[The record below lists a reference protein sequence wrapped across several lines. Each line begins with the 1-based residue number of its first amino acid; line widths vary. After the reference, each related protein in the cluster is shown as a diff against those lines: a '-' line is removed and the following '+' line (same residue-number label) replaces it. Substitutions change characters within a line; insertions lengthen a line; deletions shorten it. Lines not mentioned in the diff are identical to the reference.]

1 MADEETFRKIILE
14 QRIQIL
20 FQPIISIKEKR
31 VIGFEGLTRGI
42 DPDTGEMVPPI
53 PLFQTARR
61 MDRALEFDRL
71 CRKTAV
77 KGFLKAELNL
87 AHMLFINFDPSI
99 LADVTI
105 GKGWMRAVVEEEG
118 LDPANVAIEIV
129 ESPQVSTKD
138 LVHFVELYKR
148 FGFLIVLDDFGA
160 RHSNLDRILS
170 LKPDI
175 LKIDRE
181 LINGVGRD
189 YYKQSIVA
197 SISDLAGKIGTLVLA
212 EGVETEEDIIKC
224 YELGVN
230 LFQGYYFARPAPPD
244 RLLDHF
250 CTRSIHYVSRG
261 ILHHLKDHITLE
273 METQEAYNTITR
285 ELCEEL
291 SGLSREAANGFLGD
305 AVGRNDQI
313 QCLYVLDP
321 DGRQISHTHCTFT
334 ISSKA
339 GHPLFKPSAKGTD
352 HSLKSYFYY
361 LQILKLDTYFSDPYT
376 SLATGC
382 ICRTMSAVYQDTEGA
397 VRILCVDFNV

>member
-1 MADEETFRKIILE
+1 
-14 QRIQIL
+14 
-20 FQPIISIKEKR
+20 
-31 VIGFEGLTRGI
+31 
-42 DPDTGEMVPPI
+42 
-53 PLFQTARR
+53 
-61 MDRALEFDRL
+61 
-71 CRKTAV
+71 
-77 KGFLKAELNL
+77 
-87 AHMLFINFDPSI
+87 
-99 LADVTI
+99 
-105 GKGWMRAVVEEEG
+105 
-118 LDPANVAIEIV
+118 
-129 ESPQVSTKD
+129 
-138 LVHFVELYKR
+138 LYKR

-160 RHSNLDRILS
+160 RHSNLDRILL

-181 LINGVGRD
+181 LIDGVGRN

-230 LFQGYYFARPAPPD
+230 LFQGYYFARPAPPN

-250 CTRSIHYVSRG
+250 WTRSIRYVSRG

-273 METQEAYNTITR
+273 METQEAYNTVTR
-285 ELCEEL
+285 ELCAEL
-291 SGLSREAANGFLGD
+291 SRLSSKAVNGFLKD
-305 AVGRNDQI
+305 AVGRYDQI

-321 DGRQISHTHCTFT
+321 DGRQVSHTHCKFT
-334 ISSKA
+334 IFSKS
-339 GHPLFKPSAKGTD
+339 GHPLFQASVKGTD

-382 ICRTMSAVYQDTEGA
+382 ICRTMSAVYQIAEGA
-397 VRILCVDFNV
+397 SRILCVDFNV